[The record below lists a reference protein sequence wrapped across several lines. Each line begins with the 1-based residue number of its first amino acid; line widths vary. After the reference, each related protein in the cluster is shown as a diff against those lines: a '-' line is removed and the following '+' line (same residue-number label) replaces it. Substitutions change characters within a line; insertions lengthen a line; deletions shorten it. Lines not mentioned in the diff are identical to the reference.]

1 MYIFVISPTAE
12 ATGLR
17 LGDRITAVD
26 GERISSLREARGALS
41 RTGSRSH
48 RVDVDR
54 TGETITV
61 DVPCVDEAPRWTA
74 TRRVFETAAR
84 GDWDG
89 CLAAVNDA
97 QRADGTARSLW
108 ARWRGRCVEA
118 KNRLQNRP
126 PDIWEAQLHYEF
138 FRLRIREASYVP
150 GSLDGIRGQILAGVT
165 VLRQWGYT
173 SLASDLEQL
182 MERAVKGNVAEATPK
197 SNKPDATKSSGTGF
211 FIRPDGMMMTAYHV
225 VRGAKDITLKCPGR
239 QPVSATVAETASNV
253 DLAILRA
260 PAASSS
266 YLPLA
271 EARAVHQ
278 GDAVFTIGFPVPQIL
293 GEDSKFTAGAISS
306 LSGPGGEATLLQIT
320 VPVQPGN
327 SGGPLLNDAGQV
339 VGVVTSSAAV
349 VPFLA
354 ATGTLPQNVN
364 WAIKAEYGRPLF
376 DQPAAVAASKNR
388 SEAIEHAR
396 RTVCLIEVAR

>member
-1 MYIFVISPTAE
+1 MIIGLGFFPDQSRQINRLAAGRSFGEGQLAEFLRDAPSPRTCLLGVVLSENPPMYIFVISPTAE

-118 KNRLQNRP
+118 KN
-126 PDIWEAQLHYEF
+126 H
-138 FRLRIREASYVP
+138 
-150 GSLDGIRGQILAGVT
+150 
-165 VLRQWGYT
+165 
-173 SLASDLEQL
+173 
-182 MERAVKGNVAEATPK
+182 
-197 SNKPDATKSSGTGF
+197 
-211 FIRPDGMMMTAYHV
+211 
-225 VRGAKDITLKCPGR
+225 
-239 QPVSATVAETASNV
+239 
-253 DLAILRA
+253 
-260 PAASSS
+260 
-266 YLPLA
+266 
-271 EARAVHQ
+271 
-278 GDAVFTIGFPVPQIL
+278 
-293 GEDSKFTAGAISS
+293 
-306 LSGPGGEATLLQIT
+306 
-320 VPVQPGN
+320 
-327 SGGPLLNDAGQV
+327 
-339 VGVVTSSAAV
+339 
-349 VPFLA
+349 
-354 ATGTLPQNVN
+354 
-364 WAIKAEYGRPLF
+364 
-376 DQPAAVAASKNR
+376 
-388 SEAIEHAR
+388 R
-396 RTVCLIEVAR
+396 R